1 MHDKEKRFRGKTLK
15 KLHGKRCYAQ
25 YREMSIDETVDF
37 I

>member
-25 YREMSIDETVDF
+25 CREMYVDETVDF
-37 I
+37 V